1 MNSIPSLSAKQAE
14 IILLEFVRQ
23 NLVECSGTA
32 HITEW
37 VILNARR
44 VVEKLMT
51 IEAI

>member
-1 MNSIPSLSAKQAE
+1 MLAKPAKIIPP
-14 IILLEFVRQ
+14 EFVGQ

-32 HITEW
+32 HITEC

-44 VVEKLMT
+44 GVEKLMT